1 MSSRPRDMFRP
12 FRGSALVPREP
23 EAKEGFQIF
32 SVRSKERNNLLSIL
46 NIF

>member
-1 MSSRPRDMFRP
+1 MSSRPRDMFMP

-32 SVRSKERNNLLSIL
+32 CLFFTIQTGKKQISRGQ
-46 NIF
+46 